1 MTRAAKQRL
10 AFVLVILASLT
21 SFLLFFVAWEI
32 HFLALG
38 LGLTLAALAQHG
50 AREQHDIIEECK
62 VALAQIQGGNYGN
75 RLYLP
80 QAEDTLLLAQSIN
93 EMAVAVEE
101 RWQKL
106 QLRVQEQDAVLKS
119 MTEGVIALGPQGRI
133 LRANDAAARLLGF
146 IPEEAIDRRIQEV
159 VRHAGFL
166 QFVSSA
172 QYSKEKVEDDIH
184 LQLGG
189 ERTLHAYGVPML
201 DSTGRSF
208 GLLLVFSDVT
218 RLKHLENVRR
228 EFVANVSHELRTP
241 ITSIKGFVETL
252 CEGAIDNPV
261 DARRFLEIIGRQ
273 ADRLNA
279 IFEDLLTLSRVEE
292 GDRQR
297 TIQKAPGKLED
308 VVRAAI
314 ESCAL
319 KAKQREIDL
328 VADISG
334 SYLAM
339 FNASLLEQAV
349 SNLLQN
355 AIAYSESGTKVV
367 VGLESDPSEFRV
379 FVRDQGVG
387 IEAHQL
393 PRIFERFY
401 RVEKSRTRASGGTGL
416 GLSIVKH
423 VAESHGGRAS
433 VVSQVGAGSTFT
445 IHLPGLSSIN

>member
-1 MTRAAKQRL
+1 M
-10 AFVLVILASLT
+10 AFGLVVLVCLAS
-21 SFLLFFVAWEI
+21 FALFFVAWEI

-38 LGLTLAALAQHG
+38 LGLLLAALAQHG
-50 AREQHDIIEECK
+50 AREQRDLIDESK
-62 VALAQIQGGNYGN
+62 LALAAIRGGNYGH

-80 QAEDTLLLAQSIN
+80 QAEDTPLLAQAVN
-93 EMAVAVEE
+93 EMAIAVED

-133 LRANDAAARLLGF
+133 LRANDASARLLGF
-146 IPEEAIDRRIQEV
+146 VTEESIDKRIQEV
-159 VRHAGFL
+159 VRHAAFL
-166 QFVSSA
+166 QFVASA
-172 QYSKEKVEDDIH
+172 QYSKDKVEDDIS

-201 DSTGRSF
+201 DTMGRSF

-297 TIQKAPGKLED
+297 SIQKSPGQLED

-314 ESCAL
+314 ENCAP
-319 KAKQREIDL
+319 KAQNRQIGLSTEIE
-328 VADISG
+328 G

-367 VGLESDPSEFRV
+367 VGIEADAHEFRI

-387 IEAHQL
+387 IEAQYL

-401 RVEKSRTRASGGTGL
+401 RVEKSRTRATGGTGL

-433 VVSQVGAGSTFT
+433 VVSQIGEGSTFT
-445 IHLPGLSSIN
+445 IHIPSLSSIN